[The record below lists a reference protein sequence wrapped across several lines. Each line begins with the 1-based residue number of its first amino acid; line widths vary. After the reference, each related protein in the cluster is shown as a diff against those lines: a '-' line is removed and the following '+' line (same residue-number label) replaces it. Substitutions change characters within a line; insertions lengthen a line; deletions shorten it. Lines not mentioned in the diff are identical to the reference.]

1 MVVALPRIPRRFS
14 CPGGPSAH
22 LFHGRGEA
30 GDVTRG
36 RSVGDG
42 GVGKRLAEF
51 RVADEP
57 PVAATQPVV
66 GGDAARDHSDGAP
79 ELTCSELRVEVVG

>member
-1 MVVALPRIPRRFS
+1 M
-14 CPGGPSAH
+14 G
-22 LFHGRGEA
+22 
-30 GDVTRG
+30 
-36 RSVGDG
+36 GDG